1 MAHEEGISVNR
12 GRLAKRPWN
21 IPVRGWWDI
30 MLRLKADIADH
41 NISIIAAGVAFYAFL
56 SIFPALVAIVSLY
69 GLIANP
75 SDVQQ
80 QFANYGG
87 ILPEEAQTLLSQ
99 QLQRITARAVST
111 MSVGVVIGIFFALW
125 SANKGTKAFMA
136 ALNIVYSE
144 KEKRGLL
151 QFNKIALLIT
161 FSMIVLAVLALILIV
176 ALPILLKFLNLP
188 ASLST
193 LLSFLPW
200 LLLAGCFVAWLAAL
214 FRYGPSRNEPQ
225 WNWVSPGSIAATVL
239 WVITSVLFSFYV
251 GNFGKY
257 DNTYGSVGAIIIL
270 LLWFYLTAFVILLG
284 AELNAAM
291 EHQTTVDTT
300 KGRSR
305 PMGKRGAH
313 VADTV
318 GEALGGEEKRAP

>member
-1 MAHEEGISVNR
+1 MAQEEQTPTNR
-12 GRLAKRPWN
+12 GRLAKRPWD
-21 IPVRGWWDI
+21 IPLSGWWDI
-30 MLRLKADIADH
+30 ALRLKAAIANH

-75 SDVQQ
+75 ADVQQ
-80 QFANYGG
+80 QFATYGG
-87 ILPEEAQTLLSQ
+87 MLPEEAQTLLSQ
-99 QLQRITARAVST
+99 QLQRITARAAST
-111 MSVGVVIGIFFALW
+111 MSVGVVIGLFFALW
-125 SANKGTKAFMA
+125 SANKGTQAFMVS
-136 ALNIVYSE
+136 LNIVYNE
-144 KEKRGLL
+144 KEKRGFV
-151 QFNKIALLIT
+151 QFTKIALLIT
-161 FSMIVLAVLALILIV
+161 FSMIALAVLALTLIV
-176 ALPILLKFLNLP
+176 VLPILINFLNLP

-200 LLLAGCFVAWLAAL
+200 LLLSSCFVFWLSAL
-214 FRYGPSRNEPQ
+214 FRYGPSRTEPQ
-225 WNWVSPGSIAATVL
+225 WNWVSLGSIAATVL

-257 DNTYGSVGAIIIL
+257 DSTYGSVGAIIIL

-284 AELNAAM
+284 AELNAVI

-300 KGRSR
+300 KGKPQ

-318 GEALGGEEKRAP
+318 GEALGGEKRRGP